1 MKKLRKMKNQ
11 KGFTLVEVIVV
22 LVILAIMAAILIPS
36 LVGYIDK
43 AKQNSI
49 RTQTQA
55 VVQAS
60 QTLVSE
66 AYANGV
72 TLDNISFVATTDTE
86 TKYSGTGA
94 DKKAAISFTQIAA
107 LSEQEVTDGTL
118 IDGPEIETT
127 DAGTKGQIKTLT
139 YTDGSNTCVYDKDQ
153 PEKYKIS

>member
-72 TLDNISFVATTDTE
+72 TLDKISFVDTTDTE
-86 TKYSGTGA
+86 TKYAGTGTSKTA
-94 DKKAAISFTQIAA
+94 EISFAQIAV
-107 LSEQEVTDGTL
+107 LSEQEVTADTL
-118 IDGPEIETT
+118 TNGPEIEKT

-139 YTDGSNTCVYDKDQ
+139 YTDGSNTCVYDKDAT
-153 PEKYKIS
+153 EKYKIS